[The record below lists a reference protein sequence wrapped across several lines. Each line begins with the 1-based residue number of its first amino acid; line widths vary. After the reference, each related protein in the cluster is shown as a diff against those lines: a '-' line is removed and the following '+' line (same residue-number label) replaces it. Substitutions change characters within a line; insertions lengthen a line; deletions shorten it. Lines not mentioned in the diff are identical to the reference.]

1 MAAQDLRRSILVY
14 ADWMGLD
21 NPTLIGI
28 LHSTQLRGKEVFS
41 FEYNDSWLKS
51 GKAQN
56 LDPDLQLYTG
66 PQYLGEEK
74 SNFGIFLD
82 SSPDRWGR
90 VLMKRREAAIA
101 KKGGRK
107 EKTLFETDFL
117 LGVFDGHRMGAL
129 RFKEKEDGPFLNDN
143 KNMPTP
149 PWTSIRELE
158 HASLELEKETG
169 DDEEN
174 LKWINLL
181 LAPGASL
188 GGARPKASVVDEKGN
203 LWIAKFPSTKDNH
216 DIGAWEMVVLELA
229 VKAGLNVPEARTDIY
244 YSKQHTF
251 LSKRFD
257 RTPKGERIHFAS
269 AMTLLGHT
277 DGSNYQDGVSYLDLA
292 GFIIK
297 NGVRVNQDLEELWR
311 RIVFNICVS
320 NIDDHLRNHGFL
332 LTDSGWFLSPAYDIN
347 PVETGTGLSLNI
359 SETSNALEVD
369 LALKVAPYF
378 RLSDEDA
385 QGIVQK
391 VKQSVSQWKNLA
403 ERYGISK
410 SEREIMS
417 KAFRYD

>member
-41 FEYNDSWLKS
+41 FEYNELWLKS

-56 LDPDLQLYTG
+56 LDPDLQLYPG
-66 PQYLGEEK
+66 QQYLGEEK

-101 KKGGRK
+101 KKEGRK

-143 KNMPTP
+143 KDMPTP

-188 GGARPKASVVDEKGN
+188 GGARPKASVLDEKGN

-229 VKAGLNVPEARTDIY
+229 VKAGLNVPEARTDTY

-257 RTPKGERIHFAS
+257 RSPKGERIHFAS

-277 DGSNYQDGVSYLDLA
+277 DGTNYQDGVSYLDLA

-297 NGVRVNQDLEELWR
+297 NGAKVNEDLEELWR

-332 LTDSGWFLSPAYDIN
+332 LTDRGWILSPAYDIN

-369 LALKVAPYF
+369 LARKVAPYF
-378 RLSDEDA
+378 RLPDKDA

-391 VKQSVSQWKNLA
+391 VKYSVSQWKSLA
-403 ERYGISK
+403 EKHGISK
-410 SEREIMS
+410 SEREIMG